1 MSPIT
6 RQVLLS
12 RLAEF
17 EQREQQAIADANAAH
32 GGIIALREL
41 LQVLDLP
48 DDFVVQ
54 PVIRPAVLE

>member
-1 MSPIT
+1 MATIT
-6 RQVLLS
+6 QQVLLN

-32 GGIIALREL
+32 GAIIALQEL

-48 DDFVVQ
+48 DDFVAQ
-54 PVIRPAVLE
+54 PVIQPAVLE